1 MVVLYFEEFYC
12 YGNLDVV
19 NYFGFFYLYG
29 YYLNKF
35 VDLVRVKIFLICL
48 FYFKLIFL
56 QIINIVFCFDV
67 LGFSVVIFQLCCCL

>member
-35 VDLVRVKIFLICL
+35 VDLVRVNIFFNMFIFFEINFFIDYLYNFL
-48 FYFKLIFL
+48 F
-56 QIINIVFCFDV
+56 
-67 LGFSVVIFQLCCCL
+67 

>member
-1 MVVLYFEEFYC
+1 MNMDWNYLMVVLYFEEFYC

-35 VDLVRVKIFLICL
+35 VDLVRVKIL
-48 FYFKLIFL
+48 FNMFIF
-56 QIINIVFCFDV
+56 F
-67 LGFSVVIFQLCCCL
+67 

>member
-35 VDLVRVKIFLICL
+35 VDLVRVNIF
-48 FYFKLIFL
+48 FNMFIF
-56 QIINIVFCFDV
+56 F
-67 LGFSVVIFQLCCCL
+67 

>member
-35 VDLVRVKIFLICL
+35 VDLVRVKIL
-48 FYFKLIFL
+48 FNMFIF
-56 QIINIVFCFDV
+56 F
-67 LGFSVVIFQLCCCL
+67 